1 MYYSKKNHSTLVAVM
16 ACAAAFGITA
26 CSDSSSSGTS
36 NDTLLTLSGEI
47 VGDTLVLDMNDST
60 YELKISTDGN
70 WVIKDN
76 SMFVQSIDKTEGVGD
91 ATVKLRLTSNDLDE
105 RLVGSL
111 NIEFSSQEDQ
121 KIVLIQKY
129 RGDYGDNASQLTKSN
144 KIYAVGYGYNAISGY
159 YADYT
164 SVKAEIFDT
173 KTLIENGDISEG
185 PTDVMVDTWSWSDVD
200 LHEAEVWLSERAK
213 IKQTSAAFTG
223 EVRSSFIDYG
233 GVSEGV
239 AFAMTFIDVAVKT
252 VGVDE
257 ALMDEPKTE
266 YMKAS
271 AYNAINGLDKKFTT
285 DREGFKKLIQRY
297 GTHVVLGSTLGG
309 RIRQSMYA
317 EGGYEY
323 GVEEYAL
330 VASSRALDKKS
341 SVDAGLYESFDEYWS
356 ELSYLVKVLGGD
368 AALALDVAD
377 SRALDADVVKDW
389 QKSLAENENA
399 TLIDFSGDGLV
410 PLYELIDEK
419 LGEDAVKRKAAL
431 KAYMEG
437 KDIVED
443 FEALL

>member
-1 MYYSKKNHSTLVAVM
+1 
-16 ACAAAFGITA
+16 
-26 CSDSSSSGTS
+26 
-36 NDTLLTLSGEI
+36 
-47 VGDTLVLDMNDST
+47 
-60 YELKISTDGN
+60 
-70 WVIKDN
+70 
-76 SMFVQSIDKTEGVGD
+76 
-91 ATVKLRLTSNDLDE
+91 LDE

-144 KIYAVGYGYNAISGY
+144 KIYAVGYGYNAISGF

-317 EGGYEY
+317 EDGYEY